1 MSKGFDELLDG
12 IVKAL
17 HWDEIVAN
25 STDTLEEEENSSNN
39 TILDEIE
46 DIDNENNDTLTL
58 DIEILP
64 VLSRR
69 TPRMIDYSLLGIYF
83 TCINSFLKI
92 FLGCLQ
98 LRALS

>member
-25 STDTLEEEENSSNN
+25 STDTLEEEENSNNN
-39 TILDEIE
+39 TFLDDIE

-69 TPRMIDYSLLGIYF
+69 TPRMIDYSLLGIY
-83 TCINSFLKI
+83 
-92 FLGCLQ
+92 
-98 LRALS
+98 LRALIHF